1 MKICVKT
8 AIATAIYLVVFGLV
22 RLLGVWMDV
31 CVEKYG
37 FADGLGERLMVQG
50 GVFLS
55 AALTQILAI
64 ALFLTVSIESFRSRH
79 GSMADKVV
87 AFVFSC
93 LYSSVFV
100 YVALRTQTL
109 FSAGNA
115 YWWEGFNG
123 TCVSAIW
130 IVDSASVIALNWLFA
145 VSSPF
150 LLFLMAKL
158 GALMDEAEK

>member
-1 MKICVKT
+1 
-8 AIATAIYLVVFGLV
+8 
-22 RLLGVWMDV
+22 
-31 CVEKYG
+31 
-37 FADGLGERLMVQG
+37 
-50 GVFLS
+50 
-55 AALTQILAI
+55 
-64 ALFLTVSIESFRSRH
+64 
-79 GSMADKVV
+79 MADKVV

-109 FSAGNA
+109 FSAGKA